1 MPSKN
6 RSLKRRV
13 YGTSDDSGAAGKIL
27 AAETTIEEENSWLN
41 IHTAGHPAQWEPLRN
56 VFAYFEEEAKII
68 PGEDFEA
75 RLLERILQVEAA
87 ASTPS
92 IESGSNRHPAAGPGP
107 APVRPLLNRTPVG
120 GGGCHHPGPGLSRL
134 IGPTGGG
141 SPGQGSLAQS
151 RDSTPAKESP
161 ATAYNDAAT
170 IKDTYEDPQQA
181 LAAIRRA
188 LGTASAKMNRG
199 KSITQKQ
206 MDRMNDGWQSALT
219 N

>member
-1 MPSKN
+1 MEQPMI
-6 RSLKRRV
+6 
-13 YGTSDDSGAAGKIL
+13 AALLEKYWR
-27 AAETTIEEENSWLN
+27 AETTIEEEKQLAEYFTQPD
-41 IHTAGHPAQWEPLRN
+41 IPAQWEPLRN
-56 VFAYFEEEAKII
+56 VFAYFEEEAKVT

-75 RLLERILQVEAA
+75 RLLERILQVEA
-87 ASTPS
+87 
-92 IESGSNRHPAAGPGP
+92 HKPAH
-107 APVRPLLNRTPVG
+107 APVRPLLNRNPWWAAAAVIILAL
-120 GGGCHHPGPGLSRL
+120 GLSRL
-134 IGPTGGG
+134 IGPAQTG

-151 RDSTPAKESP
+151 RDSAPAKESA

-181 LAAIRRA
+181 LAAIRHA
-188 LGTASAKMNRG
+188 LGTASAKMNSG

>member
-1 MPSKN
+1 MEQAMI
-6 RSLKRRV
+6 
-13 YGTSDDSGAAGKIL
+13 AALLEKYWR
-27 AAETTIEEENSWLN
+27 AETTIEEEKQLAEYFTQPV
-41 IHTAGHPAQWEPLRN
+41 IPAQWEPLRN
-56 VFAYFEEEAKII
+56 VFAYFEEEAKIT

-75 RLLERILQVEAA
+75 RLLEHILQVEA
-87 ASTPS
+87 
-92 IESGSNRHPAAGPGP
+92 HKPAPAH
-107 APVRPLLNRTPVG
+107 APVRPLLNRTPWWAAAAVIILAL
-120 GGGCHHPGPGLSRL
+120 GLSRL
-134 IGPTGGG
+134 IGPTGTG
-141 SPGQGSLAQS
+141 SSAQSSLAQS
-151 RDSTPAKESP
+151 RGSTPAKEGP
-161 ATAYNDAAT
+161 ATAYNDAAA